1 MPPTRKA
8 HHKSRN
14 GCNQCKKR
22 HVKCDE
28 VRPTCGN
35 CVKRDATCSFSLNE
49 QTPSTGHEDRD
60 TPPNVV
66 DTQHKIL
73 SRAEEMDLMHFFITT
88 TIKTVCHDPKDWHMW
103 EHNIPQLAFQSEY
116 LLDILLALA
125 CVHRSK
131 LHPLNAKFWV
141 RCAIEYQNRALPVF
155 YKVLGDVNDETCH
168 AAFAFSFVTTMVEI
182 SIPHPDMDPIE
193 QLVGLRNYFRGTAM
207 LYLTMLEPLKYGPM
221 TPFFKPKTI
230 TWEYDAEIRRSF
242 HARIT
247 ALYDVVAG
255 SPDEKTYNETIA
267 LLLRL
272 FYDSPFAV
280 MAFSLLVGP
289 DFFHLVCQR
298 EPLAVL
304 IYIHCG
310 VLFTN
315 INEWWCDGLGKRI
328 VNELSLPA
336 EVLESN
342 PKIASALMWAKKQA
356 TKFTEPNKVLF
367 WRIFDSTQPNE
378 CVEDLLH
385 PDDNL
390 HSLRSNNVSAVTT
403 PDTGR
408 PRNGSLKC

>member
-1 MPPTRKA
+1 
-8 HHKSRN
+8 
-14 GCNQCKKR
+14 
-22 HVKCDE
+22 
-28 VRPTCGN
+28 
-35 CVKRDATCSFSLNE
+35 
-49 QTPSTGHEDRD
+49 
-60 TPPNVV
+60 
-66 DTQHKIL
+66 
-73 SRAEEMDLMHFFITT
+73 
-88 TIKTVCHDPKDWHMW
+88 MW
-103 EHNIPQLAFQSEY
+103 EHNIPQLAFQNEY

-131 LHPLNAKFWV
+131 LHPLNTKFWV

-207 LYLTMLEPLKYGPM
+207 LYLTMLEPLKHGPM
-221 TPFFKPKTI
+221 NSFFKPKTI
-230 TWEYDAEIRRSF
+230 TWEYDAEIRKSF
-242 HARIT
+242 HDRIT

-289 DFFHLVCQR
+289 DFFQLVCQR

-304 IYIHCG
+304 IYIYCG

-328 VNELSLPA
+328 VHELSLPA

-342 PKIASALMWAKKQA
+342 PKIASALLWTKKQA
-356 TKFTEPNKVLF
+356 SKSTEPNKVLF

-378 CVEDLLH
+378 SVENLLH

-390 HSLRSNNVSAVTT
+390 HSLRSNNISAATT